1 MNLQQYLIALH
12 VAEGLTNMNQKVTAK
27 KVREYS
33 IFNPNGSILEVGK
46 DTLKDFVLMYNTSL
60 QTTQV
65 HLSRYKRESLIRF
78 IAQNGF
84 EVEGFGLMYG
94 RIGLD
99 SDDCIISI
107 EG

>member
-12 VAEGLTNMNQKVTAK
+12 VAEGLTNMNQKVTTK
-27 KVREYS
+27 KIKEYS
-33 IFNPNGSILEVGK
+33 IFNVSGSILEVDK
-46 DTLKDFVLMYNTSL
+46 DILKD
-60 QTTQV
+60 
-65 HLSRYKRESLIRF
+65 
-78 IAQNGF
+78 
-84 EVEGFGLMYG
+84 FGLMYG